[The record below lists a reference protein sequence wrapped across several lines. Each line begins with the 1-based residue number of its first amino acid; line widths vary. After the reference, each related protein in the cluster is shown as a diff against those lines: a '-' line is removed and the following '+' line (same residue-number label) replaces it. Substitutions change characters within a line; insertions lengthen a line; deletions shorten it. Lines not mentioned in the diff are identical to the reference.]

1 MKTFL
6 ICILVFHGFLHLE
19 AFLKAFKFIKLEK
32 LQIIISRKEG
42 LFWLVASILIILST
56 IFYAFNLSIFWLI
69 GIMAIIVSQS
79 LIFSRWRQARFG
91 TIINVIFLV
100 PVTVSCLNFLPGSYS
115 NMYNAEVKKGI
126 ERLGNMPILTEA
138 DIQPLPAPVQKYI
151 RYTGSIGK
159 PRAQNFQAV
168 FEGGIRKSLED
179 SFMDLHVRQCNFYD
193 EPERLFYM
201 ESKMYGVPY
210 SGLHMYRGN
219 NATMQ
224 VKIASIF
231 PMINASG
238 DIMLQSET
246 VTMFA
251 DMCFMAPAALIN
263 KNIQW
268 ELIDSLTVKGKFTN
282 AGKTIGA
289 TLYFNPKGELINF
302 ISMDRYMSA
311 DGKSFANYPWSTPT
325 SDYKYFHGIRLGSYG
340 EAIWQLPKGKLCYGK
355 FRTVDIEYN
364 VKQVK

>member
-1 MKTFL
+1 MKVTL
-6 ICILVFHGFLHLE
+6 NWLKRYV
-19 AFLKAFKFIKLEK
+19 AFDWSPEEL
-32 LQIIISRKEG
+32 
-42 LFWLVASILIILST
+42 T
-56 IFYAFNLSIFWLI
+56 
-69 GIMAIIVSQS
+69 
-79 LIFSRWRQARFG
+79 
-91 TIINVIFLV
+91 
-100 PVTVSCLNFLPGSYS
+100 
-115 NMYNAEVKKGI
+115 
-126 ERLGNMPILTEA
+126 ERLTMLGREVEG
-138 DIQPLPAPVQKYI
+138 VQKLGGEC
-151 RYTGSIGK
+151 TGSVVAQVLSRDKHPNADKLSVCRVAAGTGERQIVCG
-159 PRAQNFQAV
+159 AQNFQAV